1 MFLLPKIK
9 VYSASVDIDIPFC
22 FGSPLRGPKK
32 PIESH
37 STIPLPDSKDQ
48 DVLDVFTTETE
59 EAIPIW
65 VVTSENFQ
73 TGQKSLSD
81 RVQSWVLANRFKALD
96 HQILMIPNNEG
107 EIEGVIY
114 GLPANADHIPFPFA
128 SLSSQL
134 PSGTYQLTTD
144 GHQIDSKK
152 AALDW
157 AMGRYQYAMYKTS
170 AGDSTQPKLV
180 IPKDIAENA
189 SRIADAVYLTRDLVN
204 APGNHMGPDELEEAV
219 HTLARRFDADI
230 NVTTGAA
237 LIADNFPLIHAVGR
251 ASTREPRL
259 LDLTWGPEDAPK
271 VTLVGKG
278 VCFDSG
284 GLNLKPGDSMTLMKK
299 DMGGAANVIGLG
311 HMIMSSRLPVR
322 LRILIPAVENSISGN
337 AFRPGDVIPSRSGK
351 TVEIGNTDAE
361 GRLVLADA
369 LTLADDDEPDLLID
383 MATLTGAARVAL
395 GPDFAP
401 FYTHDDALALDLAE
415 HAKKVTDPLWRMPLW
430 SGYDASLKGKV
441 GDINHISDMS
451 MAGSITAALFL
462 SRFVSKAKSWVH
474 FDIFAW
480 TPKPKPGQPVG
491 GEAQGIRA
499 LHDLIQSR
507 YPQHSSSE

>member
-1 MFLLPKIK
+1 MPSKRLPT
-9 VYSASVDIDIPFC
+9 AC
-22 FGSPLRGPKK
+22 TSPLLRAAKSIK
-32 PIESH
+32 SNA
-37 STIPLPDSKDQ
+37 TIPQPDKKDK
-48 DVLDVFTTETE
+48 DVLDLFTTDSDN
-59 EAIPIW
+59 AIPIW
-65 VVTSENFQ
+65 VVTAENFQ
-73 TGQKSLSD
+73 SGQKSLSD
-81 RVQSWVLANRFKALD
+81 RVQSWVSANRFRARD
-96 HQILMIPNNEG
+96 HQILLIPDEDG
-107 EIEGVIY
+107 KIEGVVY
-114 GLPANADHIPFPFA
+114 GLPMDASHIPFPFA
-128 SLSSQL
+128 TLSSQL
-134 PSGTYQLTTD
+134 PNGTYQLTSD
-144 GHQIDSKK
+144 GHQIDEHK

-157 AMGRYQYAMYKTS
+157 AMGRYQYAGYKT
-170 AGDSTQPKLV
+170 AANDGVQPKLV
-180 IPKDIAENA
+180 VAQEAGETA
-189 SRIADAVYLTRDLVN
+189 SRIAEAVYLTRDLVN
-204 APGNHMGPDELEEAV
+204 APSNDMGPDELEEAV
-219 HTLARRFDADI
+219 HTLARHFDANI
-230 NVTTGAA
+230 NVVTGDA
-237 LIADNFPLIHAVGR
+237 LLTENFPLIHAVGR

-311 HMIMSSRLPVR
+311 HLIMSSRLPVR
-322 LRILIPAVENSISGN
+322 LRILIPAVENAISGN

-369 LTLADDDEPDLLID
+369 LTLADSESPDLLID

-395 GPDFAP
+395 GPDLPP
-401 FYTHDDALALDLAE
+401 FYTHDDTLAQDLTECAE
-415 HAKKVTDPLWRMPLW
+415 KVRDPLWRMPLW
-430 SGYDASLKGKV
+430 SGYNANLKGKV

-462 SRFVSKAKSWVH
+462 SRFVSNARSWIH
-474 FDIFAW
+474 FDIYAW
-480 TPKPKPGQPVG
+480 TPKPKPGQPMG

-507 YPQHSSSE
+507 YPQQSS